1 MNKDVYNLS
10 DIYIFELC
18 EKKYDDEYYED
29 SLGLYVKNIYFTLKG
44 YCIGYIDNNDKD
56 IKIINALNN
65 QELKFLN
72 INTGDNQEFI
82 FYSVYRRLD
91 YYVKSGAKGIEVS
104 KDVLLTLWD
113 IIEKDI
119 CLENKN
125 TFNKLLT
132 VAIPNTDLGYYP
144 KKNTMY
150 YGNDYEDYYDEYEEY
165 KKVKLQIPKGN
176 NINILM

>member
-1 MNKDVYNLS
+1 M
-10 DIYIFELC
+10 
-18 EKKYDDEYYED
+18 
-29 SLGLYVKNIYFTLKG
+29 
-44 YCIGYIDNNDKD
+44 
-56 IKIINALNN
+56 
-65 QELKFLN
+65 
-72 INTGDNQEFI
+72 
-82 FYSVYRRLD
+82 
-91 YYVKSGAKGIEVS
+91 
-104 KDVLLTLWD
+104 
-113 IIEKDI
+113 
-119 CLENKN
+119 ENKN